1 MTIEAF
7 ISASDERTDS
17 AHSARWKRFFD
28 VFIAVAMLA
37 ATWPLFLAVA
47 LAVKLSSPGPVFFFQ
62 RRVGRGDCT
71 FSMVK
76 FRSMY
81 LDAEK
86 RRSEVVA
93 QSDRSGICMKLKR
106 DPRITP
112 VGRILRR
119 WSIDEL
125 PQLFNVLAG
134 DMSIVGPRP
143 ALPEEVAA
151 YPHHAHR
158 RHDVSPGITGLWQVS
173 GRADIGF
180 EEMIELDLKYVRRSS
195 LYFDAQI
202 LCRTVGVVLTG
213 KGAY

>member
-47 LAVKLSSPGPVFFFQ
+47 LAVKLSSPGPVFFVQ
-62 RRVGRGDCT
+62 RRVGRDGCT

-93 QSDRSGICMKLKR
+93 QSDRSGICIKLKR

-119 WSIDEL
+119 WSLDEL

-143 ALPEEVAA
+143 ALEEEVAA
-151 YPHHAHR
+151 YPLHAHR
-158 RHDVSPGITGLWQVS
+158 RHHVSPGITGLWQVS

-180 EEMIELDLKYVRRSS
+180 EEMIALDIEYVGRSS
-195 LYFDAQI
+195 LSFDVLI
-202 LCRTVGVVLTG
+202 LLRTVGVVLTG
-213 KGAY
+213 RGAY

>member
-1 MTIEAF
+1 MSIEAF
-7 ISASDERTDS
+7 ISASCETPDS
-17 AHSARWKRFFD
+17 VRSTRWKRVLD
-28 VFIAVAMLA
+28 VFIALAMLA
-37 ATWPLFLAVA
+37 AIWPLFLAVA
-47 LAVKLSSPGPVFFFQ
+47 LAVKLSSPGPVFFVQ
-62 RRVGRGDCT
+62 RRVGRDGCT

-93 QSDRSGICMKLKR
+93 QSDRSGICIKLKR

-119 WSIDEL
+119 WSLDEL

-143 ALPEEVAA
+143 ALEEEVAA
-151 YPHHAHR
+151 YPLHAHR
-158 RHDVSPGITGLWQVS
+158 RHQVSPGITGLWQVS

-180 EEMIELDLKYVRRSS
+180 EEMIALDVEYVGRSS
-195 LYFDAQI
+195 LSFDVLI
-202 LCRTVGVVLTG
+202 LLRTVGVVLTG
-213 KGAY
+213 RGAY

>member
-1 MTIEAF
+1 MSIEAF
-7 ISASDERTDS
+7 ISASGETPDS
-17 AHSARWKRFFD
+17 VRSTRWKRVLD
-28 VFIAVAMLA
+28 VFIALAMLA
-37 ATWPLFLAVA
+37 AIWPLFLAVA
-47 LAVKLSSPGPVFFFQ
+47 LAVKLSSPGPVFFVQ
-62 RRVGRGDCT
+62 RRVGRGERP
-71 FSMVK
+71 FAMVK

-93 QSDRSGICMKLKR
+93 QSDRSGICIKLKR

-119 WSIDEL
+119 WSLDEL

-143 ALPEEVAA
+143 ALEEEVAA
-151 YPHHAHR
+151 YPLHAHR
-158 RHDVSPGITGLWQVS
+158 RHHVSPGITGLWQVS

-180 EEMIELDLKYVRRSS
+180 EEMIALDIEYVGRSS
-195 LYFDAQI
+195 LSFDVLI
-202 LCRTVGVVLTG
+202 LLRTVGVVLTG
-213 KGAY
+213 RGAY

>member
-1 MTIEAF
+1 MSIEAF
-7 ISASDERTDS
+7 ISASGETPDS
-17 AHSARWKRFFD
+17 VRSTRWKRVLD
-28 VFIAVAMLA
+28 VFIALAMLA
-37 ATWPLFLAVA
+37 AIWPLFLAVA
-47 LAVKLSSPGPVFFFQ
+47 LAVKLSSPGPVFFVQ
-62 RRVGRGDCT
+62 RRVGRDGCT

-93 QSDRSGICMKLKR
+93 QSDRSGICIKLKR

-119 WSIDEL
+119 WSLDEL

-143 ALPEEVAA
+143 ALEEEVAA
-151 YPHHAHR
+151 YPLHAHR
-158 RHDVSPGITGLWQVS
+158 RHHVSPGITGLWQVS

-180 EEMIELDLKYVRRSS
+180 EEMIALDIEYVGRSS
-195 LYFDAQI
+195 LSFDVLI
-202 LCRTVGVVLTG
+202 LLRTVGVVLTG
-213 KGAY
+213 RGAY

>member
-1 MTIEAF
+1 MAIEAF
-7 ISASDERTDS
+7 ISAPVETTGSL
-17 AHSARWKRFFD
+17 HSARWKRFLD
-28 VFIAVAMLA
+28 VFVALAMLA

-47 LAVKLSSPGPVFFFQ
+47 LAVKLSSPGPVFFVQ
-62 RRVGRGDCT
+62 RRVGRGNCT

-93 QSDRSGICMKLKR
+93 QSDRSGICIKLKR

-112 VGRILRR
+112 LGRILRR

-143 ALPEEVAA
+143 ALEEEVAA
-151 YPHHAHR
+151 YPKHAHR
-158 RHDVSPGITGLWQVS
+158 RHAVSPGITGLWQVS

-180 EEMIELDLKYVRRSS
+180 EKMIELDLEYVHRSS
-195 LYFDAQI
+195 LLFDMHI
-202 LCRTVGVVLTG
+202 LLRTVGVVLTG
-213 KGAY
+213 RGAY

>member
-7 ISASDERTDS
+7 TSAVGETPDLLRS
-17 AHSARWKRFFD
+17 AKGKRFLDTF
-28 VFIAVAMLA
+28 VALAMLA
-37 ATWPLFLAVA
+37 AIWPLFLAVA
-47 LAVKLSSPGPVFFFQ
+47 LAVKLSSPGPVFFVQ
-62 RRVGRGDCT
+62 RRVGRGERP
-71 FSMVK
+71 FAMVK

-93 QSDRSGICMKLKR
+93 QSDRSGICIKLKR

-119 WSIDEL
+119 WSLDEL

-143 ALPEEVAA
+143 ALEEEVAA
-151 YPHHAHR
+151 YPLHAHR

-180 EEMIELDLKYVRRSS
+180 EEMIALDLEYVRQSS
-195 LYFDAQI
+195 LWFDALI
-202 LCRTVGVVLTG
+202 LLRTVGVVLTG

>member
-7 ISASDERTDS
+7 TSAVGETPDS
-17 AHSARWKRFFD
+17 LRSAKGKRFLDTF
-28 VFIAVAMLA
+28 VALAMLA
-37 ATWPLFLAVA
+37 AIWPLFLAVA
-47 LAVKLSSPGPVFFFQ
+47 LAVKLSSPGPVFFVQ
-62 RRVGRGDCT
+62 RRVGRGERP
-71 FSMVK
+71 FAMVK

-93 QSDRSGICMKLKR
+93 QSDRSGICIKLKR

-119 WSIDEL
+119 WSLDEL

-143 ALPEEVAA
+143 ALEEEVAA
-151 YPHHAHR
+151 YPLHAHR

-180 EEMIELDLKYVRRSS
+180 EEMIALDLEYVRQSS
-195 LYFDAQI
+195 LWFDALI
-202 LCRTVGVVLTG
+202 LLRTVGVVLTG

>member
-1 MTIEAF
+1 MSIEAF
-7 ISASDERTDS
+7 ISASGETPDS
-17 AHSARWKRFFD
+17 VRSTRWKRVLD
-28 VFIAVAMLA
+28 VFIALAMLA
-37 ATWPLFLAVA
+37 AIWPLFLAVA
-47 LAVKLSSPGPVFFFQ
+47 LAVKLSSPGPVFFVQ
-62 RRVGRGDCT
+62 RRVGRGGCT

-93 QSDRSGICMKLKR
+93 QSDRSGICIKLKR

-119 WSIDEL
+119 WSLDEL

-143 ALPEEVAA
+143 ALEEEVAA
-151 YPHHAHR
+151 YPLHAHR
-158 RHDVSPGITGLWQVS
+158 RHHVSPGITGLWQVS

-180 EEMIELDLKYVRRSS
+180 EEMIALDIEYVGRSS
-195 LYFDAQI
+195 LSFDVLI
-202 LCRTVGVVLTG
+202 LLRTVGVVLTG
-213 KGAY
+213 RGAY